1 MKILIL
7 TPDIYP
13 YSNGYGGRITLL
25 LHDSF
30 KNSGNDVDLISSVPD
45 NIKSDSSIKK
55 YKIKLLKLYHI
66 NKSTYAYF
74 MPLHFKDF
82 LFLRRYLRKNIK
94 DYDLII
100 INDFAWSLIFASLL
114 LIENK
119 DKNRVMMIN
128 HGILYMR
135 NNKYAFYLSKIF
147 NKVLGNIFLQNIRCV
162 VSFSK
167 TTDND
172 LSDLFKFNI
181 KKTVIPSCLDSKLI
195 VETYEKS
202 IKNIDNILNKYK
214 NDFNIDNFIFSISE
228 ISYHKGYHIL
238 LEACGILLNRNYDFD
253 VVIAG
258 KTNDDYMP
266 ILYKIIN
273 KYDMKKKVHFIGQI
287 DDVEKFALMMKSK
300 VYVIPSLTEGFGV
313 GAEEAMLLGV
323 KTIATDTGAHK
334 DLLGDIDYNIIVK
347 PGDIDELSDA
357 IIKSLGFEKI
367 KPELN
372 YKKLCDLSCEKIA
385 REILNFFNS

>member
-13 YSNGYGGRITLL
+13 YSKGYGGRITLL
-25 LHDSF
+25 LYNGFNNLGH
-30 KNSGNDVDLISSVPD
+30 DVDLISSVPD
-45 NIKSDSSIKK
+45 NIKFDSSIKK

-82 LFLRRYLRKNIK
+82 LFLRKYLRKNIK

-114 LIENK
+114 LIKNK
-119 DKNRVMMIN
+119 YKNRVMMIN
-128 HGILYMR
+128 HGILYLK
-135 NNKYAFYLSKIF
+135 NNKPAFYLSKIF
-147 NKVLGNIFLQNIRCV
+147 NKVLVNIFLQNIRCII
-162 VSFSK
+162 SFSK
-167 TTDND
+167 RTDND
-172 LSDLFKFNI
+172 LSNLYKFNI
-181 KKTVIPSCLDSKLI
+181 RKTVIPFCLDSKLI

-202 IKNIDNILNKYK
+202 IKNFDNILYKYK

-228 ISYHKGYHIL
+228 IIYHKGYHVL

-253 VVIAG
+253 IVIAG

-273 KYDMKKKVHFIGQI
+273 KYGMVKNVHFIGQI

-300 VYVIPSLTEGFGV
+300 VYVIPSLGEGFGV

-323 KTIATDTGAHK
+323 KTIATDTGAHR
-334 DLLGDIDYNIIVK
+334 DLLGDIDCNIIVK
-347 PGDIDELSDA
+347 PGDIKELSDA
-357 IIKSLGFEKI
+357 IIKSLGSEKI
-367 KPELN
+367 RPELN
-372 YKKLCDLSCEKIA
+372 YKKLCDLSCDKIA